1 MQRLSPNQTFA
12 AHLPKPNRTLAS
24 FGILLSDEIRV
35 TSPCLHF
42 GRHAMRIRYR
52 ARSNQYVEF

>member
-12 AHLPKPNRTLAS
+12 ASATEAEPYS
-24 FGILLSDEIRV
+24 GLLRV

-52 ARSNQYVEF
+52 ARSNQYVKF

>member
-12 AHLPKPNRTLAS
+12 DRATEAEPYSGLFWHIMIIEL
-24 FGILLSDEIRV
+24 RV
-35 TSPCLHF
+35 TNPCLHF